1 MCIVCVACRVMS
13 CLVLSCLVLVLRV
26 CVMRVSLCVAPLGK
40 RETTLSQV

>member
-26 CVMRVSLCVAPLGK
+26 CVMRVSLCVEPLGK
-40 RETTLSQV
+40 RETALSQV